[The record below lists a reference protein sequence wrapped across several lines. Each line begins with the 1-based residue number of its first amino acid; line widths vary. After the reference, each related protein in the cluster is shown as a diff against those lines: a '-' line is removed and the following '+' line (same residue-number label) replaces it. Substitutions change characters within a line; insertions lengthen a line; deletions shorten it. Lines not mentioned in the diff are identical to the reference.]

1 MARVTTIITIME
13 KKINKWALMIL
24 ALCIM
29 LSACTHKFEY
39 TSQIE
44 EQDDYHVVFFENKEY
59 SYNTN
64 LKNILVLGIDD
75 LELNGQADFI
85 GLFTLDRQNKK
96 IYLTNIPRETKTTV
110 ALYEDGIEL
119 GESEMYLNM
128 VYPFAEYQESG
139 AKETKK
145 VVSKILNGIPID
157 DYFVCSTTILESFA
171 ELFGDV
177 IIELPNDSLAYLN
190 PEWVT
195 GYKFVVNK
203 NNIELFLRSRDTK
216 TNDSAKLR
224 RERQNLYI
232 KNVESKINEIGEEDI
247 LNILNSSLSSLN
259 YSDIEAFIE
268 KGYKEQDFKELPG
281 NYVSTDYYDEF
292 ILDESKMM
300 EFIIKMFYNEV

>member
-1 MARVTTIITIME
+1 ME
-13 KKINKWALMIL
+13 KKLSKIIL
-24 ALCIM
+24 LVLILFVASSCKKPL
-29 LSACTHKFEY
+29 EY
-39 TSQIE
+39 ISTIE
-44 EQDDYHVVFFENKEY
+44 DDEDYHTFVLNGKEY
-59 SYNTN
+59 SYNTD
-64 LKNILVLGIDD
+64 LKNVLILGIDSVS
-75 LELNGQADFI
+75 LEGQADFI
-85 GLFTLDRQNKK
+85 GLFTLDRRNKK
-96 IYLTNIPRETKTTV
+96 IYLTNIPRETETTV
-110 ALYEDGIEL
+110 TLYEDGVDL

-128 VYPFAEYQESG
+128 VYPFAEYKESG

-145 VVSKILNGIPID
+145 VISKILNGIPID

-177 IIELPNDSLAYLN
+177 TIELPNDSLAYLN